1 MSGQSYDP
9 RMHDMW
15 SVGVILYIMACGH
28 MPFDDSNVKKML
40 RVQLRNHLKFPPR
53 VTHLLSE
60 DLKVCNFQLLLLY
73 IVLFSLL

>member
-1 MSGQSYDP
+1 
-9 RMHDMW
+9 MHDMW

-60 DLKVCNFQLLLLY
+60 DLKVCNIQFYNCISYSFHYY
-73 IVLFSLL
+73 IKLIILSF